1 MKMKMKQVKRII
13 SKSNQFLFRSL
24 YSSDSSNIFDKIRS
38 IVTYICTYLWAIS
51 FILLIFI
58 LYATIRGP
66 FNILNSFNTGKLIL
80 LIHRYISYIHTQPI
94 EKQIEEEEESMR
106 PILVLDIYIYIYIN
120 TIIIF
125 FLSL

>member
-1 MKMKMKQVKRII
+1 MKMKMKMKQVKRII

-94 EKQIEEEEESMR
+94 EKQIEEEEEESMR
-106 PILVLDIYIYIYIN
+106 PILVLDIYIYI
-120 TIIIF
+120 
-125 FLSL
+125 